1 MQAPWLMRG
10 YFEDD
15 SLTNAVIENNWLHT
29 GDMGKID
36 DEGYLYITGRISETF
51 KSAKGKFISPA
62 TLEFPFAV
70 NDLIEQVCVVGIGL
84 PQPLALINLSE
95 FAQTLPKED
104 INMRLENTLN
114 EVNQKVSNFEKIS
127 SVVIISE
134 PWDVSNG
141 VLTPTLKI
149 KRHRLNELFSHK
161 FDAWSQSGLPIIW
174 E

>member
-15 SLTNAVIENNWLHT
+15 LLTSSVIENNWLHT

-36 DEGYLYITGRISETF
+36 NEGYLYITGRISEAF
-51 KSAKGKFISPA
+51 KSSKGKFISPA

-84 PQPLALINLSE
+84 PQPLALINLSA

-104 INMRLENTLN
+104 LNKRLESTLN

-127 SVVIISE
+127 SVVILSE
-134 PWDVSNG
+134 PWDISNG
-141 VLTPTLKI
+141 ILTPTLKI
-149 KRHRLNELFSHK
+149 KRHRLNQLFRHK
-161 FDAWSQSGLPIIW
+161 FYAWSQSALPIIW